1 MWKVSGVNQLT
12 CRNFS
17 SAFKGLR
24 VPFIGAHAKCD
35 TQAGALARALAW
47 ALALACSANL
57 LARLAGVKSRQ
68 LPLLMA
74 HECSEGWEGGCCCWQ
89 HFIIMPSSKHVNK
102 HASALHTWLSL

>member
-1 MWKVSGVNQLT
+1 MWQVSGVNQLT
-12 CRNFS
+12 CRNFR

-74 HECSEGWEGGCCCWQ
+74 HECSEGGRGAAVAGNILLLCQ
-89 HFIIMPSSKHVNK
+89 V
-102 HASALHTWLSL
+102 LSMSTNMQVRCTRG